1 MFSRFE
7 KDCDVLVRWDAD
19 TRMYHIYIRNTPDS
33 LPYDCETIEVFTSQG
48 VIYFLK
54 VLDGMGYQ
62 IPEYLYDLL
71 QEAYP

>member
-19 TRMYHIYIRNTPDS
+19 TRMYSIYIRNTPDCKA
-33 LPYDCETIEVFTSQG
+33 YDCETLCTFTGAGASY
-48 VIYFLK
+48 VLK
-54 VLDGMGYQ
+54 MLDKMGYK
-62 IPEYLYDLL
+62 IPEYLYEML

>member
-7 KDCDVLVRWDAD
+7 KDCDVFVRWDAD

-33 LPYDCETIEVFTSQG
+33 LLYDCEEMSLFTAQG
-48 VIYFLK
+48 AIYFLK
-54 VLDGMGYQ
+54 VLDKMGYK
-62 IPEYLYDLL
+62 IPESLYELL